1 LSNFWKKLR
10 ASFSSGL
17 YTSAKKAYFTALKE
31 FPYSPKRICTMNS
44 KKYRLTFFV
53 SVSFIGTMFIFYFL
67 SLQNALKQN
76 KDSAALINLAGRQRT
91 HSQKI
96 ALQSLRFFYEIPQ
109 EDQKLIRQDLKE
121 SIARFNDAHLYL
133 FDGSP
138 GNHFHNPLND
148 SLTFAINN
156 SIEDARK
163 RLISNAYA
171 IGFEGEKE
179 ASRLKMLFEDQQTF
193 LSGMEQIV
201 NRYEYNSSAQNDRL
215 IVLNRTL
222 LVLSLCLVGFIAS
235 FIMYPLLGQIASYT
249 KKLRSLND
257 HLRNSN
263 EDLAKA
269 QSELVFQV
277 NAMESINCALNM
289 NALVSATD
297 NKGTIIEA
305 NSKFAEVSG
314 YSEAELLGND
324 HRMINSG
331 YHDKAFWKDMWD
343 TISQG
348 KIWRGIV
355 KNKAKNGSN
364 YWVDSTITPIKGKDG
379 QIEKYLSIRQDVT
392 QRIQYEEELKAA
404 KERAEAANIAKSSFL
419 ANMSHE
425 IRTPLNSVIGFTD
438 LLLKTKLNNTQQQ
451 YMSLIHQSGNILLD
465 LINDILDF
473 SKIEAGKL
481 ELSYERTDLWELV
494 SQVGDIVKYKVNE
507 KGIELLLNLS
517 PNLPRYAWVDPV
529 RIRQILV
536 NLVGNAVKFTE
547 EGEIEI
553 GISALPGKDENGYQG
568 LRFVVRDTGI
578 GIAEERKDK
587 ILEAFTQ
594 EDNSTTRKYGGT
606 GLGLT
611 ISNKLL
617 HLMGSQLEIQSRL
630 NLGSTFSFVAY
641 FQTEEGDRNQWE
653 GLSEIEHVL
662 IVDDNP
668 NNLHILKEMLHLQ
681 QVYTSSASNGITALE
696 KLKQDS
702 SIDVLITDYHM
713 PYMDGIEV
721 VRRIREELE
730 LTADDL
736 KIILLHSASDDR
748 LINKACKKYKVSQQI
763 NKPITIQRLFD
774 ALSQVNQQ
782 QEDVPAVV
790 ASAPA
795 PYATVASP
803 SLRILI
809 VDDNYVNVILAR
821 ELINNILDQAE
832 IHTAANGK
840 SAVDKFQEVQ
850 PDLVLMDVQMPIL
863 NGYQATQAIRE
874 SERNGR
880 TPIIALTAGT
890 IKGERERC
898 LQAGMDDYLSK
909 PITANQL
916 QQMLEK
922 WLKMRQEQNP
932 EEPGEAASTVAPK
945 ASMPVFNRSTLLER
959 FGGNEA
965 IVQEVIEEIWSV
977 VRSGELRKDAE
988 ALESALEN
996 GAPEQEIKAHA
1007 HKIKGTGL
1015 TASFDRLAK
1024 YAIDLEKLSPY
1035 EARTAQILSGR
1046 ITNEVELLEEM
1057 ASKPA

>member
-1 LSNFWKKLR
+1 
-10 ASFSSGL
+10 
-17 YTSAKKAYFTALKE
+17 
-31 FPYSPKRICTMNS
+31 MNS

-355 KNKAKNGSN
+355 KNKAKNGSY

-713 PYMDGIEV
+713 PYIDGIEV

>member
-1 LSNFWKKLR
+1 
-10 ASFSSGL
+10 
-17 YTSAKKAYFTALKE
+17 
-31 FPYSPKRICTMNS
+31 MNS

-277 NAMESINCALNM
+277 NAMESINSALNM

-355 KNKAKNGSN
+355 KNKAKNGSY

-713 PYMDGIEV
+713 PYIDGIEV

>member
-1 LSNFWKKLR
+1 MSNFWKKLR

-277 NAMESINCALNM
+277 NAMESINSALNM

-355 KNKAKNGSN
+355 KNKAKNGSY

-713 PYMDGIEV
+713 PYIDGIEV

>member
-1 LSNFWKKLR
+1 
-10 ASFSSGL
+10 
-17 YTSAKKAYFTALKE
+17 
-31 FPYSPKRICTMNS
+31 MNS

-53 SVSFIGTMFIFYFL
+53 SVSFIGAMFIFYFL

-277 NAMESINCALNM
+277 NAMESINSALNM

-355 KNKAKNGSN
+355 KNKAKNGSY

-438 LLLKTKLNNTQQQ
+438 LLLKTKLNDTQQQ

-736 KIILLHSASDDR
+736 KIILLHSSSDDR
-748 LINKACKKYKVSQQI
+748 LINKACKKYKVFQQI

-782 QEDVPAVV
+782 QEDVPAIV

-795 PYATVASP
+795 PYATVESP

-909 PITANQL
+909 PITASQL

-922 WLKMRQEQNP
+922 WLKMRQGPNP

-988 ALESALEN
+988 ALQSALEN

-1046 ITNEVELLEEM
+1046 ITNEVEVLEEM

>member
-1 LSNFWKKLR
+1 
-10 ASFSSGL
+10 
-17 YTSAKKAYFTALKE
+17 
-31 FPYSPKRICTMNS
+31 MNS

-277 NAMESINCALNM
+277 NAMESINSALNM

-355 KNKAKNGSN
+355 KNKAKNGSY

>member
-10 ASFSSGL
+10 ASFSTGL

-53 SVSFIGTMFIFYFL
+53 SVSFIGAMFIFYFL

-277 NAMESINCALNM
+277 NAMESINSALNM

-355 KNKAKNGSN
+355 KNKAKNGSY

-438 LLLKTKLNNTQQQ
+438 LLLKTKLNDTQQQ

-736 KIILLHSASDDR
+736 KIILLHSSSDDR
-748 LINKACKKYKVSQQI
+748 LINKACKKYKVFQQI

-795 PYATVASP
+795 PYATVESP

-909 PITANQL
+909 PITASQL

-922 WLKMRQEQNP
+922 WLKMRQGPNP

-988 ALESALEN
+988 ALQSALEN

-1046 ITNEVELLEEM
+1046 ITNEVEVLEEM

>member
-1 LSNFWKKLR
+1 
-10 ASFSSGL
+10 
-17 YTSAKKAYFTALKE
+17 
-31 FPYSPKRICTMNS
+31 MNS

-594 EDNSTTRKYGGT
+594 EDYSTTRKYGGT

-617 HLMGSQLEIQSRL
+617 HLIGSQLEIQSRL

-748 LINKACKKYKVSQQI
+748 LINNACKIYKVSQQI

>member
-53 SVSFIGTMFIFYFL
+53 SVSFIGAMFIFYFL

-277 NAMESINCALNM
+277 NAMESINSALNM

-355 KNKAKNGSN
+355 KNKAKNGSY

-438 LLLKTKLNNTQQQ
+438 LLLKTKLNDTQQQ

-736 KIILLHSASDDR
+736 KIILLHSSSDDR
-748 LINKACKKYKVSQQI
+748 LINKACKKYKVFQQI

-795 PYATVASP
+795 PYATVESP

-874 SERNGR
+874 SERNDR

-909 PITANQL
+909 PITASQL

-922 WLKMRQEQNP
+922 WLKMRQGPNP
-932 EEPGEAASTVAPK
+932 EEPGEAALTVAPK

-988 ALESALEN
+988 ALQSALEN

-1046 ITNEVELLEEM
+1046 ITNEVEVLEEM